1 VAAVVSADYNPLE
14 RFDGLFLIEGTPAHT
29 HSMAEVEQAI
39 TEEIEQLKKE
49 PVSRA
54 ELNQVKAQ
62 VIAHAI
68 YRQDELES
76 QAMMVGVPVMV
87 GLPSDISEQWVQ
99 QIEAITPKQVQ
110 WVAQH
115 YLVNNRLTVGYL
127 EPTAIR

>member
-1 VAAVVSADYNPLE
+1 
-14 RFDGLFLIEGTPAHT
+14 
-29 HSMAEVEQAI
+29 
-39 TEEIEQLKKE
+39 
-49 PVSRA
+49 VSRA